1 MLEDH
6 PAEAVNCSRSNMSD
20 KQRQPT
26 TITNTTMAQM
36 GSSSRG
42 PSCTPSEL
50 KNNNKGNLKKSQRL
64 SLDPPMMNVAILKSK
79 TIILLLYQMLPTV
92 LSPSL
97 AARLDSGVASD
108 VQEANGR
115 GIKATRTLTRA
126 QVNSKH
132 CPMGNKVRGLK
143 IYANPKLGVD
153 FMKHQPGNHIITIM
167 IR

>member
-1 MLEDH
+1 
-6 PAEAVNCSRSNMSD
+6 
-20 KQRQPT
+20 
-26 TITNTTMAQM
+26 
-36 GSSSRG
+36 
-42 PSCTPSEL
+42 
-50 KNNNKGNLKKSQRL
+50 
-64 SLDPPMMNVAILKSK
+64 
-79 TIILLLYQMLPTV
+79 MLPTV

-115 GIKATRTLTRA
+115 GIKETRTLTRA